1 MVNDINSI
9 ISDLTKIDKAS
20 SQIMESTRKEKEAY
34 ASMIKQKT
42 KEFDE
47 QLSSSIDKQVNQLK
61 ESLLVENEH
70 AIDDFKKETE
80 ACSFSTSKDSMYT
93 ANKDLW
99 IESIF
104 NHIVKE

>member
-61 ESLLVENEH
+61 ESLL

-80 ACSFSTSKDSMYT
+80 ASLKTLDSMYT

>member
-9 ISDLTKIDKAS
+9 ISDLTKIDRAS
-20 SQIMESTRKEKEAY
+20 SQIMESTRN

-80 ACSFSTSKDSMYT
+80 ASLKTLDSMYT

>member
-20 SQIMESTRKEKEAY
+20 SQIMESTRKEKKH

-80 ACSFSTSKDSMYT
+80 ASLKTFRFYVHC
-93 ANKDLW
+93 
-99 IESIF
+99 
-104 NHIVKE
+104 

>member
-47 QLSSSIDKQVNQLK
+47 QLSSSIDKQVNQLN
-61 ESLLVENEH
+61 LL
-70 AIDDFKKETE
+70 KM
-80 ACSFSTSKDSMYT
+80 STLLMTSRRKQ
-93 ANKDLW
+93 KP
-99 IESIF
+99 
-104 NHIVKE
+104 H

>member
-20 SQIMESTRKEKEAY
+20 S
-34 ASMIKQKT
+34 
-42 KEFDE
+42 
-47 QLSSSIDKQVNQLK
+47 
-61 ESLLVENEH
+61 
-70 AIDDFKKETE
+70 IDDFKKETE
-80 ACSFSTSKDSMYT
+80 ASLKTLDSMYT

>member
-9 ISDLTKIDKAS
+9 ISDLTKIDRAS

-34 ASMIKQKT
+34 ASMIKKKT

-70 AIDDFKKETE
+70 TIDDFKKETE
-80 ACSFSTSKDSMYT
+80 ASLKTLDSMYT

>member
-47 QLSSSIDKQVNQLK
+47 QLSSSIDK
-61 ESLLVENEH
+61 
-70 AIDDFKKETE
+70 KETE
-80 ACSFSTSKDSMYT
+80 ASLKTLDSMYT